1 MYFLRITKE
10 MNPKDCILF
19 QFCIPCSKEV
29 GVIAL
34 GPWESELNT
43 LNTMCKESDINIW
56 CYIQTQIKSLS
67 YHLYS
72 ASHLLFEKKNLVPY
86 MMKLQWNPL
95 YWRNLLNW
103 FISSGKESRFHNDY
117 NKCKMFQRNFIE
129 CSFLMIVPYTT

>member
-1 MYFLRITKE
+1 MYFLRIAKE
-10 MNPKDCILF
+10 MKPKDCILF

-67 YHLYS
+67 YHLYY
-72 ASHLLFEKKNLVPY
+72 ASHLLFEKKKLGSIYAENSLKSLILKKFVKLVY
-86 MMKLQWNPL
+86 
-95 YWRNLLNW
+95 
-103 FISSGKESRFHNDY
+103 
-117 NKCKMFQRNFIE
+117 
-129 CSFLMIVPYTT
+129 

>member
-1 MYFLRITKE
+1 MYFLRIAKE
-10 MNPKDCILF
+10 MKPKDCILF

-29 GVIAL
+29 AVIAL

-72 ASHLLFEKKNLVPY
+72 ASLLLFEKKKLVLY
-86 MMKLQWNPL
+86 MLKLHWNPL

-103 FISSGKESRFHNDY
+103 FISSGKDFITITTNA
-117 NKCKMFQRNFIE
+117 KCFKDIE
-129 CSFLMIVPYTT
+129 VSFLMIVPYTNKR